1 MTLDSES
8 QNFQIM
14 DALSMRWLVGRAK
27 TGIQP
32 LRPCTSSNIAFTKGP
47 EKAVTWAYS
56 NNNMIKKHK
65 DVQHIYDGCDYGRK
79 VSDSPKAMIVLI
91 LEILDTESAIFT
103 QADRSLPRTIVSRL
117 GGSNYERAKGL
128 LCGPEYEFDELVC
141 LNGSW
146 NESKITKALPSDAQ
160 V

>member
-1 MTLDSES
+1 
-8 QNFQIM
+8 M
-14 DALSMRWLVGRAK
+14 DALNMRLLVGNVK
-27 TGIQP
+27 TGMQP
-32 LRPCTSSNIAFTKGP
+32 LRLASPRTLPSRRS
-47 EKAVTWAYS
+47 EKALTWAYS
-56 NNNMIKKHK
+56 NINMIKEHK

-128 LCGPEYEFDELVC
+128 LCGPGYQFDELVC